1 MLAPRAG
8 TAEPIARSGFRS
20 GRDGDKDCSI
30 ILRNQQGSLTLPGE
44 RTLRQAC
51 LGLDRP
57 SPVDLGSRAT
67 SIFVVAV
74 RQETAFDLITHITKQ
89 ATIAKCPSRT
99 FDWWRRHWSRRPDV
113 VDDGSF
119 LSFDKVGIVRTL

>member
-57 SPVDLGSRAT
+57 SPVNLGSRAT

-89 ATIAKCPSRT
+89 ATIAKCPSVRLT
-99 FDWWRRHWSRRPDV
+99 DEDV
-113 VDDGSF
+113 IDLDDQTSLMTARSYHLIKSELF
-119 LSFDKVGIVRTL
+119 AR